1 MPKVI
6 KTRRQRVGQPG
17 SLLRMRDLVKAT
29 GLPKSTILH
38 YMNEGLLPA
47 AVKTGPNM
55 AYYDPAC
62 VERIGFIRAMQSK
75 HRMPLASIR
84 ALLQEHDQGRDLSV
98 LAELHETIFGDEEQ
112 PGLDMAAFCQ
122 ATGLTEKQV
131 NELLRVHLLLPLRP
145 GVFDQQDAAIGRIL
159 KVSRELGMTGQDGAF
174 YYRLARQIVNHE
186 MALRKRITE
195 QLPFD
200 QDAAVTMDMTS
211 AARALRAYVIDR
223 VFQLRVLS
231 LKGLKDNSH
240 SK

>member
-1 MPKVI
+1 MRKPK
-6 KTRRQRVGQPG
+6 KQPAQPPERPTD
-17 SLLRMRDLVKAT
+17 LLRMQDLVKAT

-47 AVKTGPNM
+47 PVKTGPNM

-75 HRMPLASIR
+75 HRMSLASIK

-98 LAELHETIFGDEEQ
+98 LAELHETIFGDEAQ
-112 PGLDMAAFCQ
+112 PQLDMAAFCQ
-122 ATGLTEKQV
+122 ATGLTEEQV
-131 NELLRVHLLLPLRP
+131 NELTRIHLLLPLRP

-159 KVSRELGMTGQDGAF
+159 KIARELGMTGQDGAF
-174 YYRLARQIVNHE
+174 YYRLAQQIVDHE

-195 QLPFD
+195 HLPFD
-200 QDAAVTMDMTS
+200 QDAAVTMDMTR

-231 LKGLKDNSH
+231 HKGLKDNAD